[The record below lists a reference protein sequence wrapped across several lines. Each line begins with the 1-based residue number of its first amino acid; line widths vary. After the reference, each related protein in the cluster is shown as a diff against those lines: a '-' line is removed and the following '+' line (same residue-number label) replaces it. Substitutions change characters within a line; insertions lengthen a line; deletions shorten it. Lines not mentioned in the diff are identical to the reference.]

1 MRSLSFLGVLLLLT
15 FSFASMA
22 SAEPPLP
29 PGKSRVSDELKLE
42 GKVLFLGD
50 SITHAGF
57 YVSMIDLAIREGG
70 VGPFP
75 EMINLGLPSE
85 TVTALSEP
93 EHPWPRPNVHER
105 LDRALDIIQPDIVFA
120 CYGMNDG
127 IYYPFSEDRFRQYQ
141 EGIGRLIEKVKKKGA
156 KLVLM
161 TPPPFDPLPLRNQGK
176 LKPAGEE
183 EYSWKEI
190 YENYDS
196 EVIARYGAW
205 ILQQR
210 KRVDGVIDFRPAIL
224 ERLKVE
230 RKKEPEFT
238 YSNDGVHANA
248 DGHRVMASA
257 IMAAL
262 GREPQSINS
271 LDPET
276 YESFHHRH
284 QILHHAWLT
293 HVGHTRPATKV
304 GLPLEAAKKAV
315 AFPKSE
321 TPIELFNGVDLK
333 GWDGNP
339 DYWTVEDGV
348 IVARNT
354 GVVPSS
360 NYLFSSKAYRNFRL
374 IFEVRQTVSPEH
386 SKMHSAVAVLGERFE
401 DKGGNSHGFKG
412 PLLMFCHDWGIWDAY
427 RRNRIEPADQKG
439 ALRIDAERVGD
450 WNLCE
455 VLVTENR
462 IRFVANGHLVFDYLD
477 HPDWFQKSPIGLQL
491 HSNKRPQ
498 EYRFRGIVI
507 SESPENR
514 LVTLRE

>member
-1 MRSLSFLGVLLLLT
+1 MRSLFPLALFALT
-15 FSFASMA
+15 FAVSSIA
-22 SAEPPLP
+22 SAMPAPLV
-29 PGKSRVSDELKLE
+29 GKSNVSDDVKLE

-70 VGPFP
+70 VAPFP

-85 TVTALSEP
+85 TVTGLSEP

-105 LDRALDIIQPDIVFA
+105 LDRALDAIQPD
-120 CYGMNDG
+120 
-127 IYYPFSEDRFRQYQ
+127 
-141 EGIGRLIEKVKKKGA
+141 
-156 KLVLM
+156 LV
-161 TPPPFDPLPLRNQGK
+161 
-176 LKPAGEE
+176 
-183 EYSWKEI
+183 
-190 YENYDS
+190 
-196 EVIARYGAW
+196 
-205 ILQQR
+205 
-210 KRVDGVIDFRPAIL
+210 
-224 ERLKVE
+224 
-230 RKKEPEFT
+230 FT
-238 YSNDGVHANA
+238 YSNDGVHADA
-248 DGHRVMASA
+248 DGHRVMARTT
-257 IMAAL
+257 MAAL
-262 GREPQSINS
+262 GREPKSINS

-276 YESFHHRH
+276 YNSFHHRH

-315 AFPKSE
+315 AFPESE

-360 NYLFSSKAYRNFRL
+360 NYLFSGKDYRNFRL
-374 IFEVRQTVSPEH
+374 IFEVRQTVSPKH
-386 SKMHSAVAVLGERFE
+386 STMHSAVAVLGERFG
-401 DKGGNSHGFKG
+401 DKGGNAHGFKG

-427 RRNRIEPADQKG
+427 RRNRIEPAGQKG

-477 HPDWFQKSPIGLQL
+477 HPDWFQASPIGLQL

-507 SESPENR
+507 SESPENQ
-514 LVTLRE
+514 LVTLED